1 MFANS
6 KKKLNAHHDPSH
18 LCALPTEPQSSLSW
32 EYHGGEDGAERT
44 GPEDGN
50 QIMGGGGGEDQRAPS
65 VLGPHQPVPGGW
77 TAGLRKEEAGDLGF
91 VLPLD

>member
-1 MFANS
+1 M
-6 KKKLNAHHDPSH
+6 
-18 LCALPTEPQSSLSW
+18 EPQRSLSW
-32 EYHGGEDGAERT
+32 EDHGSEDGAERT
-44 GPEDGN
+44 GPEDCN
-50 QIMGGGGGEDQRAPS
+50 QITGGAGWGQDQRGPS